1 MAEWFQEWF
10 GEEYLQLYPHRDAG
24 DAARLAGLIA
34 ARVSWNRG
42 QRLLDLGCGP
52 GRHMVALEAR
62 GAHPVGLDLSAS
74 LLRRARQSTPAPLIR
89 ADMRWLPL
97 RSGSFDLVVNLF
109 TSFGYFATDKE
120 HQRVMAQIADVLKP
134 HGWFAMDFLNAPWVE
149 SNLVAAESTVL
160 GTTLVQIGRRIEEG
174 AVIKT
179 IETGDGRR
187 FVERVRLFR
196 EGELIAMMRQAGL
209 MVRSTAGDYDG
220 GPVTPE
226 SPRVILFAE
235 RQ

>member
-1 MAEWFQEWF
+1 
-10 GEEYLQLYPHRDAG
+10 
-24 DAARLAGLIA
+24 
-34 ARVSWNRG
+34 
-42 QRLLDLGCGP
+42 
-52 GRHMVALEAR
+52 
-62 GAHPVGLDLSAS
+62 
-74 LLRRARQSTPAPLIR
+74 
-89 ADMRWLPL
+89 
-97 RSGSFDLVVNLF
+97 
-109 TSFGYFATDKE
+109 
-120 HQRVMAQIADVLKP
+120 KP

-220 GPVTPE
+220 GPVTPG